1 MADNPQ
7 DAPADGAP
15 TAETAPAG
23 DGSTGSPEPQA
34 TDPTGAASTDAAA
47 GDAAG
52 DAGPQDTETP
62 DAPAADA
69 DGDEGLL
76 DKIRHA
82 AEDAVEAVTHAAE
95 EAVEA
100 AGDVVRSVADRARHA
115 AEDAVGAVADTVG
128 ERGPDDAPS
137 GDGAMTA
144 AQLGYTGKNIGRTIS
159 IDELN
164 EVDARN
170 AGVSGIGASSQVM
183 DRGQAPDEMT
193 DLYSRSLSEVEA
205 DQIVTGRVV
214 GLTDKE
220 VVVDIGFK
228 SDGVVAKN
236 EFGEVPEVGDEVDV
250 YVERLEDRRGQ
261 LTLSY
266 EMAIDKL
273 RWNIIDKALENG
285 AVIEGEIVKRIK
297 GGMIVNLLGSEAFL
311 PGSQVDVRPVRDF
324 DVYIGKTMEF
334 KVVKTNPQN
343 GNVVISH
350 KALIEKDLQAQRTHI
365 LDSLEVGQILEGQVK
380 NIVNFGAFV
389 DLGGVDGLL
398 HITDLSW
405 GRVGHPSE
413 VLELDQKLN
422 VVVLDYD
429 KERQRISLGYK
440 QLQEHPWENLAERLV
455 EGMQLEGRVVSITDY
470 GAFVE
475 IEPGIEGLVHIS
487 EMSWTEHV
495 KHPTQ
500 RVQLGQDVNVKVL
513 KVDEDTKK
521 ISLGMKQLEPDPWEG
536 LLERFP
542 VGTITR
548 GKVRNITT
556 FGAFVEIEQGIDGLV
571 HVSDLSWTRRVKHP
585 SEVVKK
591 GMELDVIVLDIDIAQ
606 RRISLGHKQVS
617 TDPWQKVAEV
627 YAEGADATGVV
638 SEINDGGL
646 VVDLPLDVE
655 AFVPASHLQRGGRP
669 IDAYQIGDE
678 LELQTIRMD
687 RDDRELV
694 MSETAKARASERA
707 ERFNERQAKQQ
718 EFRQERKQVE
728 SYGRNQSGP
737 ATLGELSGL
746 AALREQ
752 MAQAE
757 AKAVSTEDTNEPPV
771 TVAGASTD
779 VEGKVGGGTSSPQNT
794 DAPRGSA
801 EETRQRVEE
810 TGNVPPSSSS
820 QAAFESPSVPEE
832 GSLASAVDTAIGE
845 ETPTTAVTTSPDYE
859 GPGVDSTDDVK
870 TPDVLSK
877 PAGQVVEEA
886 LDADADEKA
895 DAELGKASAD
905 IQGDLDAATDD
916 ETSEGDGR

>member
-1 MADNPQ
+1 MADNTNRTDTPEEG
-7 DAPADGAP
+7 DVP
-15 TAETAPAG
+15 TALEADATPTAAG
-23 DGSTGSPEPQA
+23 DGATPEPTLAESDETGGDGGSEQGPA
-34 TDPTGAASTDAAA
+34 PDDPSGLKTAAESGEDE
-47 GDAAG
+47 D
-52 DAGPQDTETP
+52 E
-62 DAPAADA
+62 
-69 DGDEGLL
+69 DEGEGGGDGGSEQGPVPDDPSGL
-76 DKIRHA
+76 KTA
-82 AEDAVEAVTHAAE
+82 AESGEDEGDDEDEGEGGGDGGSEQGPAPDDPSGLLGKVTHAVGDAVEAVKHVAQDAAD
-95 EAVEA
+95 AV
-100 AGDVVRSVADRARHA
+100 RHA
-115 AEDAVGAVADTVG
+115 V
-128 ERGPDDAPS
+128 R
-137 GDGAMTA
+137 GDGADA
-144 AQLGYTGKNIGRTIS
+144 AVKLGYTGKDLGRTIS
-159 IDELN
+159 IDDLLKA
-164 EVDARN
+164 DARN

-183 DRGQAPDEMT
+183 DEGAPPDEME
-193 DLYSRSLSEVEA
+193 DLYANSMSAVEA

-236 EFGEVPEVGDEVDV
+236 EFGETPKVGDDIEV
-250 YVERLEDRRGQ
+250 YVDRLEDRRGQ

-266 EMAIDKL
+266 TKAIDKL
-273 RWNIIDKALENG
+273 RWNIFDDALESG
-285 AVIEGEIVKRIK
+285 AVIEGEITKRIK
-297 GGMIVNLLGSEAFL
+297 GGMIVNLLGVEAFL

-324 DVYIGKTMEF
+324 DVYVGKTMEF
-334 KVVKTNPQN
+334 KVVKTNPGN

-350 KALIEKDLQAQRTHI
+350 KALIEKDLQEQRKHI
-365 LDSLEVGQILEGQVK
+365 LDSLEVGQVLEGQVK

-440 QLQEHPWENLAERLV
+440 QLLGHPWENIAERLV
-455 EGMQLEGRVVSITDY
+455 EGMELEGRVVSITDY

-500 RVQLGQDVNVKVL
+500 RVQLGQNVKVRVL

-536 LLERFP
+536 LLARFP

-571 HVSDLSWTRRVKHP
+571 HVSDLSWTKRVKHP

-617 TDPWQKVAEV
+617 TDPWSKVVEV
-627 YAEGADATGVV
+627 YSEGSEATGVIA
-638 SEINDGGL
+638 EINDGGV

-655 AFVPASHLQRGGRP
+655 AFVPARHLQRPGRP
-669 IDAYQIGDE
+669 ADAYHIGDE
-678 LELQTIRMD
+678 LELQVIRMD
-687 RDDRELV
+687 REDRELV
-694 MSETAKARASERA
+694 MSETAKARAAERA
-707 ERFNERQAKQQ
+707 ERDAEYRQKQTERR
-718 EFRQERKQVE
+718 EERRQVE
-728 SYGRNQSGP
+728 SYGSAQSGP

-757 AKAVSTEDTNEPPV
+757 ANAETTETTGAV
-771 TVAGASTD
+771 
-779 VEGKVGGGTSSPQNT
+779 
-794 DAPRGSA
+794 APD
-801 EETRQRVEE
+801 
-810 TGNVPPSSSS
+810 
-820 QAAFESPSVPEE
+820 F
-832 GSLASAVDTAIGE
+832 
-845 ETPTTAVTTSPDYE
+845 E
-859 GPGVDSTDDVK
+859 GPGVETPADV
-870 TPDVLSK
+870 DVPEILEE
-877 PAGQVVEEA
+877 PAREAVE
-886 LDADADEKA
+886 D
-895 DAELGKASAD
+895 
-905 IQGDLDAATDD
+905 ATD
-916 ETSEGDGR
+916 EEE

>member
-1 MADNPQ
+1 MADTPNP
-7 DAPADGAP
+7 DAPEGARPVDDADGVVTTSP
-15 TAETAPAG
+15 VAG
-23 DGSTGSPEPQA
+23 DEDNPTEP
-34 TDPTGAASTDAAA
+34 TDPPGGDGAHESEPGTDPPTPPTEGDDEPEGLIEKVKHAAADAVDAVQHAASDAAHAATDAA
-47 GDAAG
+47 
-52 DAGPQDTETP
+52 
-62 DAPAADA
+62 
-69 DGDEGLL
+69 
-76 DKIRHA
+76 KK
-82 AEDAVEAVTHAAE
+82 
-95 EAVEA
+95 
-100 AGDVVRSVADRARHA
+100 
-115 AEDAVGAVADTVG
+115 VADTVQHAAS
-128 ERGPDDAPS
+128 DAAEAVKETVTETVSKAADAVS
-137 GDGAMTA
+137 GDGANSA
-144 AQLGYTGKNIGRTIS
+144 AALGYTGKNLGRTIS

-164 EVDARN
+164 EVDEKN
-170 AGVSGIGASSQVM
+170 AGVSGIGASSQVS
-183 DRGQAPDEMT
+183 DLGAAPDEMT
-193 DLYSRSLSEVEA
+193 DLYSNSLSEVEA
-205 DQIVTGRVV
+205 DQIVTGTVV

-236 EFGEVPEVGDEVDV
+236 EFGETPEVGDQIDV

-266 EMAIDKL
+266 AMAIDKL
-273 RWNIIDKALENG
+273 RWNIIDKALDSG

-334 KVVKTNPQN
+334 KVVKTNPGN

-350 KALIEKDLQAQRTHI
+350 KALIEKDLQVQRTHI

-440 QLQEHPWENLAERLV
+440 QLHKHPWDDLAERLV

-500 RVQLGQDVNVKVL
+500 RVQLGQDVQVKVL

-536 LLERFP
+536 LLARFP

-627 YAEGADATGVV
+627 YSEGSDAVGTV

-646 VVDLPLDVE
+646 VVDLPLEVE
-655 AFVPASHLQRGGRP
+655 AFVPASHLSRPGRP
-669 IDAYQIGDE
+669 MDAYQIGDE
-678 LELQTIRMD
+678 LELQVIRMD

-694 MSETAKARASERA
+694 MSETAKSRASERA
-707 ERFNERQAKQQ
+707 ERFQERQAKQQ
-718 EFRQERKQVE
+718 EYKQERKQVE

-746 AALREQ
+746 AALRDQ
-752 MAQAE
+752 MANAE
-757 AKAVSTEDTNEPPV
+757 ANAPEP
-771 TVAGASTD
+771 
-779 VEGKVGGGTSSPQNT
+779 E
-794 DAPRGSA
+794 
-801 EETRQRVEE
+801 
-810 TGNVPPSSSS
+810 
-820 QAAFESPSVPEE
+820 
-832 GSLASAVDTAIGE
+832 
-845 ETPTTAVTTSPDYE
+845 VTTSPDFE
-859 GPGVDSTDDVK
+859 GPDVDSPDDVK

-886 LDADADEKA
+886 VSGDDADETA
-895 DAELGKASAD
+895 DGELGKASVT
-905 IQGDLDAATDD
+905 IEGDLDAATDED
-916 ETSEGDGR
+916 ADDKE

>member
-1 MADNPQ
+1 MAS
-7 DAPADGAP
+7 DAAH
-15 TAETAPAG
+15 
-23 DGSTGSPEPQA
+23 
-34 TDPTGAASTDAAA
+34 AA
-47 GDAAG
+47 GDAAKKV
-52 DAGPQDTETP
+52 ADTVS
-62 DAPAADA
+62 
-69 DGDEGLL
+69 
-76 DKIRHA
+76 HA
-82 AEDAVEAVTHAAE
+82 AA
-95 EAVEA
+95 
-100 AGDVVRSVADRARHA
+100 
-115 AEDAVGAVADTVG
+115 DAVGAIADRVEPG
-128 ERGPDDAPS
+128 Q
-137 GDGAMTA
+137 GDGASTA
-144 AQLGYTGKNIGRTIS
+144 ASLGYTGKNLGRTIS

-183 DRGQAPDEMT
+183 DQGVDSDEMT
-193 DLYSRSLSEVEA
+193 TLYSGSLSAVEA
-205 DQIVTGRVV
+205 DQIVTGTVV

-236 EFGEVPEVGDEVDV
+236 EFGEVPEVGEQVDV

-266 EMAIDKL
+266 TMATHKL
-273 RWNIIDKALENG
+273 RWNIFEGALDSG

-334 KVVKTNPQN
+334 KVVKTNPGN

-350 KALIEKDLQAQRTHI
+350 KALIEKDLQEQRTHI
-365 LDSLEVGQILEGQVK
+365 LDSLEVGQVLEGQVK

-398 HITDLSW
+398 HITDISW

-413 VLELDQKLN
+413 VLELDMKLN

-440 QLQEHPWENLAERLV
+440 QLQEHPWENLAERIV
-455 EGMQLEGRVVSITDY
+455 EGMPIEGRVVSITDY

-500 RVQLGQDVNVKVL
+500 KVQLGQTVQVKVL

-536 LLERFP
+536 LLDRFP
-542 VGTITR
+542 VGTVTR

-627 YAEGADATGVV
+627 YTEGSEASGTVA
-638 SEINDGGL
+638 EINDGGL
-646 VVDLPLDVE
+646 VVDLPMDVE
-655 AFVPASHLQRGGRP
+655 AFVPASHLLRSGRP
-669 IDAYQIGDE
+669 ADAYQIGDE
-678 LELQTIRMD
+678 LELQVIRMD

-694 MSETAKARASERA
+694 MSETAKARAEERA
-707 ERFNERQAKQQ
+707 ERDQ
-718 EFRQERKQVE
+718 EFREKRNQQREERKQVE
-728 SYGRNQSGP
+728 SYGSTQSGP

-746 AALREQ
+746 AALRQQ
-752 MAQAE
+752 MAAAE

-771 TVAGASTD
+771 VTSQAATDLAGQVGEGNRVETD
-779 VEGKVGGGTSSPQNT
+779 EV
-794 DAPRGSA
+794 PRGSA
-801 EETRQRVEE
+801 EETRQRVED
-810 TGNVPPSSSS
+810 TGRVPSSENA
-820 QAAFESPSVPEE
+820 QATLKSGTPAEE
-832 GSLASAVDTAIGE
+832 GSLASAVETAVGE
-845 ETPTTAVTTSPDYE
+845 ETPTTDVTTPLDVE
-859 GPGVDSTDDVK
+859 GPGVDSTDDV
-870 TPDVLSK
+870 DVPEVLET
-877 PAGQVVEEA
+877 PAGEVVAEA
-886 LDADADEKA
+886 YGRDDEPTA
-895 DAELGKASAD
+895 DAELGKAALD
-905 IQGDLDAATDD
+905 VDGDLGDVEGASDDD
-916 ETSEGDGR
+916 EAEDEA